1 MKRTV
6 ILAAVTPCCCQAVA
20 AQTHL
25 LQIVRKIV
33 MSANLQMTFLLRLPL
48 MIVNCHLR
56 IQTVLK
62 MSQLLHQR
70 QLQNRL
76 RSQHR
81 KQETN
86 EITKK
91 PKVYHIP
98 SANTTLP
105 PIPIYFKLESNDSNG
120 LSMSYTVE
128 NCNCNAQYD
137 ILSVTIDDM
146 DVTSVCNK
154 DSFEATSGTDVSGAV
169 SIGYGNATPNSTVT
183 FTMAL
188 GSNTDTGTTDYFDFH
203 YSFHISEIIKE

>member
-1 MKRTV
+1 
-6 ILAAVTPCCCQAVA
+6 
-20 AQTHL
+20 
-25 LQIVRKIV
+25 
-33 MSANLQMTFLLRLPL
+33 MSANLQMTFLLLVASDDSGSSPEDTNS
-48 MIVNCHLR
+48 IEDVT
-56 IQTVLK
+56 TVCT
-62 MSQLLHQR
+62 SDNYRTASDH
-70 QLQNRL
+70 
-76 RSQHR
+76 STAS
-81 KQETN
+81 ETN

-183 FTMAL
+183 FT
-188 GSNTDTGTTDYFDFH
+188 GTWTNTDTGTTEYFDFH

>member
-6 ILAAVTPCCCQAVA
+6 ILAAVTALLLSSCGSSDSSSSESPKDSYVGKFANDISSSVASDDSGSSPEDTNSIEDVTTAAPATTTEQPQPQA
-20 AQTHL
+20 
-25 LQIVRKIV
+25 
-33 MSANLQMTFLLRLPL
+33 
-48 MIVNCHLR
+48 
-56 IQTVLK
+56 
-62 MSQLLHQR
+62 
-70 QLQNRL
+70 
-76 RSQHR
+76 
-81 KQETN
+81 ETN
-86 EITKK
+86 ETTKK

-183 FTMAL
+183 FT
-188 GSNTDTGTTDYFDFH
+188 GTWTNTDTGTTEYFDFH

>member
-6 ILAAVTPCCCQAVA
+6 ILAAVTALLLSSCGSSDSSSSESPKDSYVGKFANDISSSVA
-20 AQTHL
+20 SDDSGSSPEDTNSIEDVTTAAPATTTEPPQITAPQT
-25 LQIVRKIV
+25 
-33 MSANLQMTFLLRLPL
+33 
-48 MIVNCHLR
+48 
-56 IQTVLK
+56 
-62 MSQLLHQR
+62 
-70 QLQNRL
+70 
-76 RSQHR
+76 
-81 KQETN
+81 ETN
-86 EITKK
+86 ETTKK

-105 PIPIYFKLESNDSNG
+105 PIPIYFKLESNDGNG

-146 DVTSVCNK
+146 DVTSVCSK

-183 FTMAL
+183 FT
-188 GSNTDTGTTDYFDFH
+188 GTWTNTDTGTTEYFDFH

>member
-1 MKRTV
+1 MSSADTNS
-6 ILAAVTPCCCQAVA
+6 IEDVTTTKPTTTTEQPQVTAP
-20 AQTHL
+20 QT
-25 LQIVRKIV
+25 
-33 MSANLQMTFLLRLPL
+33 
-48 MIVNCHLR
+48 
-56 IQTVLK
+56 
-62 MSQLLHQR
+62 
-70 QLQNRL
+70 
-76 RSQHR
+76 
-81 KQETN
+81 ETN
-86 EITKK
+86 ETTKK

-183 FTMAL
+183 FT
-188 GSNTDTGTTDYFDFH
+188 GTWTNTDTGTTDYFDFH
-203 YSFHISEIIKE
+203 YSFHISEIIKELSLIHI

>member
-6 ILAAVTPCCCQAVA
+6 ILAAVTALLLSSCGSSDSSSSESPKDSYVGKFANDISSSA
-20 AQTHL
+20 ASDDSELSSADTNSIEDVTTTTTEQPQVTAPQT
-25 LQIVRKIV
+25 
-33 MSANLQMTFLLRLPL
+33 
-48 MIVNCHLR
+48 
-56 IQTVLK
+56 
-62 MSQLLHQR
+62 
-70 QLQNRL
+70 
-76 RSQHR
+76 
-81 KQETN
+81 ETN
-86 EITKK
+86 ETTKK

-183 FTMAL
+183 FT
-188 GSNTDTGTTDYFDFH
+188 GTWTNTDTGTTDYFDFH